1 MSLPPIPSAEPPTLW
16 ACFRSIF
23 RKGKFS
29 DFSGR
34 AGRREYWGSVL
45 YSSLLYV
52 AISVPIIVCGIGYA
66 AVLHTDADEGVI
78 VGWAL
83 ALMAALILLL
93 VAVLYTFTP
102 LTALWVRRLH
112 DVNWSGW
119 WIVLHMVLGTI
130 GLVTAVAAAMSEILL
145 LAESGPMSKLSEK
158 LLEWKLEA
166 IIDLNMLPAN
176 ILGILLFIL
185 TILPGQ
191 KCPNRFGNPT

>member
-23 RKGKFS
+23 RKGKFA

-45 YSSLLYV
+45 YSALLYV
-52 AISVPIIVCGIGYA
+52 AITVPIIVCGIGYA
-66 AVLHTDADEGVI
+66 TALHAADEGLI

-83 ALMAALILLL
+83 ALMAALLLLL
-93 VAVLYTFTP
+93 VTVLYTFTP

-130 GLVTAVAAAMSEILL
+130 GFATAVAAGMSEILL
-145 LAESGPMSKLSEK
+145 LAENVPMSKHSEK
-158 LLEWKLEA
+158 LLEWKLDA
-166 IIDLNMLPAN
+166 IIDLHLLPSTL
-176 ILGILLFIL
+176 LGIILFVL
-185 TILPGQ
+185 TVLPGQ